1 MERQYKNDA
10 ELRDRE
16 FQLRQEE
23 MAIAREDARAQ
34 RQMMNL
40 MIMSMMNR
48 NLGGGADIIGDGM
61 GNVGDGMGNGGEGI

>member
-1 MERQYKNDA
+1 
-10 ELRDRE
+10 
-16 FQLRQEE
+16 

-40 MIMSMMNR
+40 MFMSMMNR
-48 NLGGGADIIGDGM
+48 NLGGGADIILDGMGNVGDGTGSEGDGM